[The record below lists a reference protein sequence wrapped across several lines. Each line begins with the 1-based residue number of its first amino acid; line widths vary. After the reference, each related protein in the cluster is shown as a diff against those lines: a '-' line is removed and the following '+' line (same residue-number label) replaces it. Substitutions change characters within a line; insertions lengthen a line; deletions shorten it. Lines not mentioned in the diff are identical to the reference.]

1 MGIVMKLSRLFLGA
15 SLGVLLFPF
24 SVKAQETHRH
34 KHEMAQKLGRVK
46 FSVSCNRRAQQQFN
60 RAVALLHS
68 FWYDEAE
75 KGFTEVTKTDPKCGM
90 GYWGIAMSFYHPV
103 WQPPTTPELL
113 KGTAAAE
120 KANLVSAPSPREK
133 DYIAAIG
140 IFYKDGEKLDHRTRA
155 IAYEKARS

>member
-1 MGIVMKLSRLFLGA
+1 MEVVMKLSKLFLGV
-15 SLGVLLFPF
+15 SLVVFLCPF
-24 SVKAQETHRH
+24 TSPGQDTHQH
-34 KHEMAQKLGRVK
+34 KHEMGEKLGRVS
-46 FSVSCNRRAQQQFN
+46 FTVSCNRAAQQQFN
-60 RAVALLHS
+60 RAAALLHS
-68 FWYDEAE
+68 FWYTEAE
-75 KGFTEVTKTDPKCGM
+75 KGFVEVTKTDPKCGM
-90 GYWGIAMSFYHPV
+90 GYWGIAMSNYHPV
-103 WQPPTTPELL
+103 WQQPTTPELL